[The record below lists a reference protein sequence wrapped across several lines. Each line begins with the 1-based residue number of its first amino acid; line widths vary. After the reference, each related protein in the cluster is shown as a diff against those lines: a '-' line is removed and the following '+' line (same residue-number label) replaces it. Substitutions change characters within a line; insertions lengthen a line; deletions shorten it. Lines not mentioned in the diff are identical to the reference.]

1 MSRIKKTQGRD
12 VDQITCDDEHDGD
25 DEDDDDDHVG
35 DDEDN
40 HDNDLDDG
48 LVVHRASPSDEGP
61 LVGRVVQSVRSSLFT
76 EFSPSPQHIYHI
88 YKINFTC
95 LL

>member
-25 DEDDDDDHVG
+25 DDHDG

-40 HDNDLDDG
+40 HDNDLDDR
-48 LVVHRASPSDEGP
+48 LVVHCASPSDEGP
-61 LVGRVVQSVRSSLFT
+61 LVGRVVQSARSSLFT
-76 EFSPSPQHIYHI
+76 ESSSSP
-88 YKINFTC
+88 
-95 LL
+95 

>member
-25 DEDDDDDHVG
+25 DEDDG
-35 DDEDN
+35 NDEDN

-48 LVVHRASPSDEGP
+48 LVVHCASPSD
-61 LVGRVVQSVRSSLFT
+61 
-76 EFSPSPQHIYHI
+76 
-88 YKINFTC
+88 
-95 LL
+95 

>member
-12 VDQITCDDEHDGD
+12 VDQITCDDDHDV
-25 DEDDDDDHVG
+25 DDDHDG

-48 LVVHRASPSDEGP
+48 LVVHCASPGDQGP
-61 LVGRVVQSVRSSLFT
+61 LVGRVVQPVRSTLFT
-76 EFSPSPQHIYHI
+76 KSSPS
-88 YKINFTC
+88 
-95 LL
+95 L